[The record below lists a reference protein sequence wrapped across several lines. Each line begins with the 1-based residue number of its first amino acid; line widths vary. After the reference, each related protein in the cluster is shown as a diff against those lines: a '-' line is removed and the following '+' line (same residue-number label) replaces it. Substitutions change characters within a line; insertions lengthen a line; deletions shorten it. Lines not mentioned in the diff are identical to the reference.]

1 MNPIDSTG
9 QLSDDSQV
17 RLVGRVLIHD
27 KATGKLLLERK
38 NAIHPQNMAL
48 VVARA
53 LAREENGFVFKL
65 VFGNGGTFY
74 NTSNTLVYKAPN
86 VIGSS
91 ATLYNQTYEMQVDEI
106 SAGTPA
112 TNSVVAV
119 PSPAPA
125 LTSLV
130 VVTAQLSALEPLG
143 QAVADNITTDP
154 EGTFVFDEIGLESA
168 DGLLLSHLVFSPI
181 EKTANRAWL
190 ITYTITVSAS

>member
-1 MNPIDSTG
+1 MTTQHDLTTVGLI
-9 QLSDDSQV
+9 
-17 RLVGRVLIHD
+17 GRVRIHD
-27 KATGKLLLERK
+27 AQGVCVLDKK
-38 NAIHPQNMAL
+38 NAIHPQNMSL

-53 LAREENGFVFKL
+53 LAREDNGFIFKL

-74 NTSNTLVYKAPN
+74 NTSNVLVYKAPN
-86 VIGSS
+86 VIGTG
-91 ATLYNQTYEMQVDEI
+91 ATLYNKTYEMQVDEI

-112 TNSVVAV
+112 SNSVVAV

-125 LTSLV
+125 LTALV

>member
-1 MNPIDSTG
+1 MTTPFIHDEHGDMSLKLVGRCLIHDAATG
-9 QLSDDSQV
+9 QL
-17 RLVGRVLIHD
+17 LM
-27 KATGKLLLERK
+27 ERK

-48 VVARA
+48 VVGRA
-53 LAREENGFVFKL
+53 LAREDNGYVFEL
-65 VFGNGGTFY
+65 VFGNGGTFL

-86 VIGSS
+86 IIGS
-91 ATLYNQTYEMQVDEI
+91 AAALYNQTYSVQVDEI
-106 SAGTPA
+106 SSGTPV
-112 TNSVVAV
+112 TNSVVAF

-130 VVTAQLSALEPLG
+130 IVTAQLSALEPLG
-143 QAVADNITTDP
+143 QAVADNLTTDP
-154 EGTFVFDEIGLESA
+154 EAAFVFDEIGLRSP